1 MWTPKN
7 TEKFTVSAS
16 DHVSFFS
23 HGFRV
28 IGNIST
34 ENDIRVEGVIQ
45 GNLKT
50 TKKVIIGETGQVI
63 GDIIGVQVVILGEVV
78 GQVVASD
85 TIIIGNKGLFHGTAI
100 TNNIQ
105 VESGAEMEANIKKY
119 NNPSEVVNFGLA
131 SSSLMNKDRVKS
143 DSEQLDSPTTIA
155 AIN

>member
-1 MWTPKN
+1 MWTSKN
-7 TEKFTVSAS
+7 PEKFTISAS

-45 GNLKT
+45 GDLKT

-63 GDIIGVQVVILGEVV
+63 GNVAGVQVVILGEVV
-78 GQVVASD
+78 GKVVASD

-119 NNPSEVVNFGLA
+119 NNSSELVNFGQE
-131 SSSLMNKDRVKS
+131 SNSLLNNDRVKS
-143 DSEQLDSPTTIA
+143 DAEQLDSIPKVA

>member
-1 MWTPKN
+1 MWSSKN
-7 TEKFTVSAS
+7 SEKFTVSAS

-28 IGNIST
+28 IGDIST
-34 ENDIRVEGVIQ
+34 ENDIRVEGVVQ

-63 GDIIGVQVVILGEVV
+63 GDVTGDRVVILGEVV
-78 GQVVASD
+78 GKVVASK

-100 TNNIQ
+100 TNDIQ
-105 VESGAEMEANIKKY
+105 VESGAEMEANIIKY
-119 NNPSEVVNFGLA
+119 NKSAEVINFA
-131 SSSLMNKDRVKS
+131 QESTSLSTKDQDES
-143 DSEQLDSPTTIA
+143 DTEQLDSIEKVA